1 MGRAGKLDINIDSVR
16 LVDGEKVPLRA
27 VKDMQGGGHVGAMTG
42 AIVATSLVFF
52 PAAPFFLFMHGKDIS
67 IPKGTEV
74 TAYVN
79 GNTPLEMA
87 KFQGSKPD
95 AVAAVAP
102 ELQKSTLDIS
112 SNPAGAEITIDGK
125 FMGNTPSSLA
135 ACGRSRDQDGKRWLR
150 HLGAHHCS
158 QRERRSVRR
167 SALDAEVGI
176 ARPILEPVE
185 DGALLLQS

>member
-1 MGRAGKLDINIDSVR
+1 M
-16 LVDGEKVPLRA
+16 
-27 VKDMQGGGHVGAMTG
+27 
-42 AIVATSLVFF
+42 
-52 PAAPFFLFMHGKDIS
+52 
-67 IPKGTEV
+67 

-102 ELQKSTLDIS
+102 ELQKSTLNIS

-158 QRERRSVRR
+158 QRERQSGP
-167 SALDAEVGI
+167 ADLPLDAEVGI